1 MSEARIDLSHPDA
14 FKNGPP
20 HDCFDRDRRESP
32 VRWIAATPRRG
43 MPIGE
48 GFWSVTRYK
57 TMREVTS
64 DPTSF
69 SSHAGGI
76 RMETYGEEYLKAERV
91 TMLLMDPPDHTVMR
105 RTISKRFIPRII
117 KQLSKKVETIAS
129 EAVRAAVA
137 KRNFD
142 FVNEIAAPV
151 PLIVIAELLGVELE
165 DRNQFRKWSDTI
177 VHASDPGLNVTS
189 DDYKFAYE
197 SLREYGR
204 HLYEMK
210 LKKPEDDLISAIAH
224 SDIDG
229 SPMTPDQVVG
239 FWLLLLIAGNETSR
253 NALSGALLAFDK
265 NSNQRERLIS
275 NPEFLSTAVE
285 ESLRYVSPVLHLR
298 RTATRDTMLDD
309 VQVSSG
315 EKVVFWLPSANRDPE
330 VFENPHSFNIT
341 RTPNE
346 HMAFGFGTHFC
357 LGAHLARLEIAT
369 VLSEIFKLMPNYEIS
384 GPVERV
390 DGNFIQGFRKL
401 PISIGN

>member
-1 MSEARIDLSHPDA
+1 MPESLVDLSHPDA
-14 FKNGPP
+14 FKDGPP

-32 VRWIAATPRRG
+32 VRWIEATPRRG

-64 DPTSF
+64 DPTLF
-69 SSHAGGI
+69 SSNAGGI

-129 EAVRAAVA
+129 EAVRAAVV

-210 LKKPEDDLISAIAH
+210 LKEPEDDLISAIAH

-265 NSNQRERLIS
+265 NPNQRERLIS

-298 RTATRDTMLDD
+298 RTATRDTMLDG

-341 RTPNE
+341 RAPNE

-369 VLSEIFKLMPNYEIS
+369 VLSEVFKLIPNYKIS